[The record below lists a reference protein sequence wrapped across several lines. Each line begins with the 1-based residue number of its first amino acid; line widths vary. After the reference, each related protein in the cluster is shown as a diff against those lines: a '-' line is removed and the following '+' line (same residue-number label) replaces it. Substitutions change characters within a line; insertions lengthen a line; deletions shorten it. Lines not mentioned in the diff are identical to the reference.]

1 MVLIQTQIKYQIG
14 LSNMKNITITIA
26 LFSLMGFNAYQS
38 RPTTL
43 QQARENLDE
52 MKSMILEDINS
63 GRMDPE
69 LGEIYLDEIAE
80 TDSLVLEI

>member
-1 MVLIQTQIKYQIG
+1 
-14 LSNMKNITITIA
+14 MKNITITIA

-52 MKSMILEDINS
+52 MKSWILEDVNRGAMTEEI
-63 GRMDPE
+63 
-69 LGEIYLDEIAE
+69 GEIYLEHIAE
-80 TDSLVLEI
+80 TDSLILDLKNF